1 MTLAAILA
9 AHTAQSATPFPGGVA
24 RCGAG
29 SVGAQCVT
37 PATPVTPR
45 KATPDLRVKNP
56 SDAVPPPVP
65 AGTLRAHL
73 LMLAAAAQVDLH
85 HVHRMLD
92 PDLADYAGLSDAQLT
107 ACLHMMADT
116 ADRNAG
122 RVPAG
127 DNAAIHCIHCGPVYI
142 HPDIAAVLPVV
153 GGWPRALGCTWCS
166 VRRAGGTVPSAIPP
180 TSRA

>member
-1 MTLAAILA
+1 
-9 AHTAQSATPFPGGVA
+9 
-24 RCGAG
+24 
-29 SVGAQCVT
+29 
-37 PATPVTPR
+37 
-45 KATPDLRVKNP
+45 
-56 SDAVPPPVP
+56 
-65 AGTLRAHL
+65 
-73 LMLAAAAQVDLH
+73 MLAAAAQVDLH

-107 ACLHMMADT
+107 ACLHMLADT

-127 DNAAIHCIHCGPVYI
+127 DTAAMHCIHCGPVYI

-153 GGWPRALGCTWCS
+153 DGWPRGLGCPWCY
-166 VRRAGGTVPSAIPP
+166 VRRAGGAVPSAIPP